1 MKNSDTDTDS
11 HASLAS
17 SDTPKVSNDSK
28 EPPTKRSYRD
38 VEPDSPVS
46 NISLLRDMMYEILEP
61 VTMELK
67 SIKVQIRDLSEI
79 KDFMSV
85 TSQKLDMFAK
95 LQDQL
100 VSLGNRNSML
110 EEKVVELEEKVDKMS
125 RNSSGESVVSE
136 LLLENR
142 TLREKLLKN
151 ESHSRRDNLVFI
163 GVAEQKGESCDAII
177 LDILNSA
184 GYDLDLRAVARAHRV
199 GPYNKHRIRPIVEKF
214 HHYRDRESVWE
225 GRRYVKESCGVTI
238 AEDFPEEIR
247 ERRKRLYPI
256 LNAAISYR
264 DEDHPDFRFRARLS
278 VDKLIING
286 SSYTVDTLC
295 KLPERLRPDKTSSP
309 VKDNAQV
316 FFTSAS
322 PLSNH
327 YA

>member
-1 MKNSDTDTDS
+1 M
-11 HASLAS
+11 SL
-17 SDTPKVSNDSK
+17 
-28 EPPTKRSYRD
+28 
-38 VEPDSPVS
+38 
-46 NISLLRDMMYEILEP
+46 
-61 VTMELK
+61 
-67 SIKVQIRDLSEI
+67 
-79 KDFMSV
+79 

-110 EEKVVELEEKVDKMS
+110 EEKVAELEEKVDKMS
-125 RNSSGESVVSE
+125 GNSSGDSVVSE

-151 ESHSRRDNLVFI
+151 ECHSRRDNLVFI

-184 GYDLDLRAVARAHRV
+184 GYDLDLRAIARAHRAHRV
-199 GPYNKHRIRPIVEKF
+199 GPYNKHRIKPIVAKF

-225 GRRYVKESCGVTI
+225 GRRYVKESYGVKI
-238 AEDFPEEIR
+238 VEDFPEEIR
-247 ERRKRLYPI
+247 ERRKHLFPI
-256 LNAAISYR
+256 LNAAISYKN
-264 DEDHPDFRFRARLS
+264 EDHPDFQFRARLS

-286 SSYTVDTLC
+286 SSYTVDTLS

-316 FFTSAS
+316 FFTCAS

-327 YA
+327 YACNFTVGGTMYSSLE